1 MPCLSSAFA
10 LQVEIGSR
18 PVLSVKEVYEAHCPG
33 HIILI
38 LDSRR
43 EEEDKS
49 FQPPTSSVLKSQMSK
64 RVLVEVIS
72 NEIICGS

>member
-1 MPCLSSAFA
+1 M
-10 LQVEIGSR
+10 EIGSR
-18 PVLSVKEVYEAHCPG
+18 PVLSVKEVYEAHCSG

-64 RVLVEVIS
+64 G
-72 NEIICGS
+72 C